1 VGRRFDE
8 VIDITARICGI
19 CPAAYQMTAAHAF
32 ERLFDVDLPPETREL
47 RRLFYCGEWI
57 QSHMLHVHFLAA
69 PDFLG
74 LPDAFGMVEHDRAAF
89 ERGLRLRSIG
99 ADIMAVIGGRAV
111 HPVSP
116 RVGGFSRSP
125 QPTEL
130 RRLLPRVER
139 AADDILGVADWVAGF
154 DAPSLPRPTEL
165 MALVHPAEYP
175 MNEGTVR
182 AGSDAITPGGF
193 EARIRQVEVGHSSA
207 RHAVISGHGPA
218 VVGPLARFN
227 LNASH
232 LTPLAQEAARRLSL
246 RAPELDPFRTVAVR
260 VVETALAIDEA
271 RRLIKAYVPPSP
283 AVVPVVPR
291 AGRATWITEA
301 PRGVLYHRYD
311 LDDGGVVQA
320 ACLVPPTCHNLPNM
334 EADIRRVAGDS
345 LDRPDAELARLCEM
359 AVRNYDPCISCA
371 THLVRI
377 VR

>member
-1 VGRRFDE
+1 
-8 VIDITARICGI
+8 
-19 CPAAYQMTAAHAF
+19 
-32 ERLFDVDLPPETREL
+32 
-47 RRLFYCGEWI
+47 
-57 QSHMLHVHFLAA
+57 
-69 PDFLG
+69 
-74 LPDAFGMVEHDRAAF
+74 
-89 ERGLRLRSIG
+89 
-99 ADIMAVIGGRAV
+99 
-111 HPVSP
+111 
-116 RVGGFSRSP
+116 
-125 QPTEL
+125 
-130 RRLLPRVER
+130 
-139 AADDILGVADWVAGF
+139 
-154 DAPSLPRPTEL
+154 
-165 MALVHPAEYP
+165 
-175 MNEGTVR
+175 
-182 AGSDAITPGGF
+182 
-193 EARIRQVEVGHSSA
+193 
-207 RHAVISGHGPA
+207 
-218 VVGPLARFN
+218 
-227 LNASH
+227 
-232 LTPLAQEAARRLSL
+232 
-246 RAPELDPFRTVAVR
+246 VR